1 MIGTQT
7 NRIYPWFI
15 AVFAGI
21 ALMVSNGQTISG
33 LSVYDVEFINEFG
46 WTRGEIK
53 FRDMVTLLFA
63 GLAAPF
69 VGVLIDRYGVRRCM
83 LAGWCVLILSY
94 FAYSRLGSLT
104 GLYLIHAAFALVLVV
119 CGLNAAV
126 ILVSKWF
133 TRYRGTAIGIA
144 LMGTSMGGIVFP
156 QYGTAMIELL
166 DWRGAFAWGSLFPTV
181 LLLIT
186 WFAVREAPPP
196 VRRAADAGAGGAAP
210 ETDADGPSGAAAKS
224 DADDVT
230 GAAADADADTPGA
243 AAGADA
249 RPETLAGAGF
259 PPGGGVSFAT
269 ALRSPTFWALAVIA
283 MTTFYTVLGV
293 QAHIFLYM
301 SDAQFDARTATNA
314 VSLFFFCALVGK
326 FAFGLVSDFLDP
338 RKVFFGNILVML
350 VGSLILV
357 RMDIA
362 LIWIAVVTFGLGWG
376 GVYTVLQLT
385 VMNTFGTRDA
395 GKILGTITVLDATG
409 GGLGIWLT
417 GVIYDATGSYEI
429 PFLIFAGLILIAL
442 AALTR
447 VRPLAAQAAP
457 VSGATERAG

>member
-1 MIGTQT
+1 MIGSQD
-7 NRIYPWFI
+7 NRLYPWFI
-15 AVFAGI
+15 AAFAGI

-46 WTRGEIK
+46 WSRGEIK
-53 FRDMVTLLFA
+53 LRDMVTLLLA

-69 VGVLIDRYGVRRCM
+69 VGVLLDRYGVRRCM
-83 LAGWCVLILSY
+83 LAGWVVLILSY
-94 FAYSRLGSLT
+94 LAYSRLGSLA

-144 LMGTSMGGIVFP
+144 LMGTSLGGIVFP
-156 QYGTAMIELL
+156 QYGTAMIQWL
-166 DWRGAFAWGSLFPTV
+166 DWRGAFAWGTLFPAA

-186 WFAVREAPPP
+186 WFAVREAPRPARP
-196 VRRAADAGAGGAAP
+196 
-210 ETDADGPSGAAAKS
+210 
-224 DADDVT
+224 
-230 GAAADADADTPGA
+230 AAADASGAEPHSGAGRYSGAEPHADDGEEPG
-243 AAGADA
+243 
-249 RPETLAGAGF
+249 PGAGF
-259 PPGGGVSFAT
+259 PPGDGISFAPGDGVSFAA
-269 ALRSPTFWALAVIA
+269 ALRTPTFWALATIA

-314 VSLFFFCALVGK
+314 VSLFFFCALIGK
-326 FAFGLVSDFLDP
+326 FAFGLASDFLDP
-338 RKVFFGNILVML
+338 RKVFYGNILVML
-350 VGSLILV
+350 LGSLILV

-429 PFLIFAGLILIAL
+429 PFLIFAALILAAL

-447 VRPLAAQAAP
+447 VRPLAAPADPAP
-457 VSGATERAG
+457 GPAERAA

>member
-46 WTRGEIK
+46 WSRGEIK
-53 FRDMVTLLFA
+53 LRDMVTLLLA

-69 VGVLIDRYGVRRCM
+69 VGVLLDRYGVRRCM
-83 LAGWCVLILSY
+83 LAGWGVLILSY
-94 FAYSRLGSLT
+94 FAYSRLASLT

-166 DWRGAFAWGSLFPTV
+166 DWRGAFAWGSLFPAV

-196 VRRAADAGAGGAAP
+196 VRPAASADAAGAAP
-210 ETDADGPSGAAAKS
+210 ESDADDTSGAAA
-224 DADDVT
+224 
-230 GAAADADADTPGA
+230 
-243 AAGADA
+243 AAGPA
-249 RPETLAGAGF
+249 THAGAGF

-326 FAFGLVSDFLDP
+326 FVFGLASDFLNP

-357 RMDIA
+357 RMDID

-385 VMNTFGTRDA
+385 VMNTFGTLDA

-429 PFLIFAGLILIAL
+429 PFMIFAGLILIAL

-447 VRPLAAQAAP
+447 VRPLAAQATP
-457 VSGATERAG
+457 VTGATESAV

>member
-1 MIGTQT
+1 MIGSQD
-7 NRIYPWFI
+7 NRLYPWFI
-15 AVFAGI
+15 AAFAGI

-46 WTRGEIK
+46 WSRGEIK
-53 FRDMVTLLFA
+53 LRDMVTLLLA

-69 VGVLIDRYGVRRCM
+69 VGVLLDRYGVRRCM
-83 LAGWCVLILSY
+83 LAGWMVLILGY
-94 FAYSRLGSLT
+94 LAYSRLGSLA

-144 LMGTSMGGIVFP
+144 LMGTSLGGIVFP
-156 QYGTAMIELL
+156 QYGTAMIGLL
-166 DWRGAFAWGSLFPTV
+166 DWRGAFAWGTLFPAA

-186 WFAVREAPPP
+186 WFAVREAPRPARP
-196 VRRAADAGAGGAAP
+196 QATGATPDLGTGAGARADASGVGPHPGEEPHSDGG
-210 ETDADGPSGAAAKS
+210 EESR
-224 DADDVT
+224 V
-230 GAAADADADTPGA
+230 
-243 AAGADA
+243 GADI
-249 RPETLAGAGF
+249 RPGD
-259 PPGGGVSFAT
+259 GVSFAV
-269 ALRSPTFWALAVIA
+269 ALRTPTFWALATIA

-326 FAFGLVSDFLDP
+326 FAFGLASDFLDP
-338 RKVFFGNILVML
+338 RKVFYGNVLVML
-350 VGSLILV
+350 LGSLILV

-429 PFLIFAGLILIAL
+429 PFLIFAALILAAL

-447 VRPLAAQAAP
+447 VRPLAVQTDAAP
-457 VSGATERAG
+457 GATERAA

>member
-1 MIGTQT
+1 MIGLQK
-7 NRIYPWFI
+7 NRLYPWFI
-15 AVFAGI
+15 AAFASI

-33 LSVYDVEFINEFG
+33 LSVFDVEFINEFG
-46 WTRGEIK
+46 WSRGEIK
-53 FRDMVTLLFA
+53 LRDMVTLLLA

-69 VGVLIDRYGVRRCM
+69 VGVLLDRYGVRRCM
-83 LAGWCVLILSY
+83 LAGWVVLILSY
-94 FAYSRLGSLT
+94 LAYSRLGSLA

-144 LMGTSMGGIVFP
+144 LMGTSLGGIVFP

-166 DWRGAFAWGSLFPTV
+166 DWRGAFAWGSVFPAV

-186 WFAVREAPPP
+186 WFAVREAPRPAHP
-196 VRRAADAGAGGAAP
+196 AAP
-210 ETDADGPSGAAAKS
+210 NHPPEEGRDSGTAGFGAEPHS
-224 DADDVT
+224 DT
-230 GAAADADADTPGA
+230 GTGTRLGEA
-243 AAGADA
+243 
-249 RPETLAGAGF
+249 F

-326 FAFGLVSDFLDP
+326 FVFGFASDFLNP
-338 RKVFFGNILVML
+338 RRVFFGNILVML
-350 VGSLILV
+350 IGSLILV

-362 LIWIAVVTFGLGWG
+362 LIWTAVVTFGLGWG

-429 PFLIFAGLILIAL
+429 PFLIFAAMILVAL

-447 VRPLAAQAAP
+447 VRPLAAQATP
-457 VSGATERAG
+457 MSGVADRAG

>member
-46 WTRGEIK
+46 WSRGEIK
-53 FRDMVTLLFA
+53 LRDMVTLLLA

-69 VGVLIDRYGVRRCM
+69 VGVLLDRYGVRRCM
-83 LAGWCVLILSY
+83 LAGWVVLILSY
-94 FAYSRLGSLT
+94 LAYSRLGSLA

-166 DWRGAFAWGSLFPTV
+166 DWRGAFAWGSLFPAA

-186 WFAVREAPPP
+186 WFAVRETPPP
-196 VRRAADAGAGGAAP
+196 VRSAASAEAAGAKP
-210 ETDADGPSGAAAKS
+210 ES
-224 DADDVT
+224 DADDT
-230 GAAADADADTPGA
+230 AGAAADADAG
-243 AAGADA
+243 
-249 RPETLAGAGF
+249 PETHGGAGF

-326 FAFGLVSDFLDP
+326 FVFGFASDFLNP
-338 RKVFFGNILVML
+338 RRVFFGNILVML
-350 VGSLILV
+350 IGSLILV

-362 LIWIAVVTFGLGWG
+362 LIWTAVVTFGLGWG

-429 PFLIFAGLILIAL
+429 PFLIFAAMILIAL

-447 VRPLAAQAAP
+447 VRPLAAQATP
-457 VSGATERAG
+457 MSGVADRAG

>member
-1 MIGTQT
+1 MIGSKD
-7 NRIYPWFI
+7 RKLYPWFI
-15 AVFAGI
+15 AAFASI

-33 LSVYDVEFINEFG
+33 LSVFDVEFINEFG
-46 WTRGEIK
+46 WSRGEIK
-53 FRDMVTLLFA
+53 LRDMVTLLLA

-69 VGVLIDRYGVRRCM
+69 VGVLLDRYGVRRCM
-83 LAGWCVLILSY
+83 LAGWAVLILSY
-94 FAYSRLGSLT
+94 FAYSRLGSLA

-144 LMGTSMGGIVFP
+144 LMGTSLGGIVFP

-166 DWRGAFAWGSLFPTV
+166 DWRGAFAWGSVFPAV

-186 WFAVREAPPP
+186 WFAVREAPRPAGP
-196 VRRAADAGAGGAAP
+196 AAGTGAPGAAP
-210 ETDADGPSGAAAKS
+210 D
-224 DADDVT
+224 
-230 GAAADADADTPGA
+230 PGA
-243 AAGADA
+243 GTVARSGGAI
-249 RPETLAGAGF
+249 

-314 VSLFFFCALVGK
+314 VSLFFFCALIGK
-326 FAFGLVSDFLDP
+326 FAFGLASDFLDP
-338 RKVFFGNILVML
+338 RKVFYGNILVML
-350 VGSLILV
+350 LGSLILV

-429 PFLIFAGLILIAL
+429 PFLIFAALILTAL

-447 VRPLAAQAAP
+447 VRPLAVQTDAAP
-457 VSGATERAG
+457 GEAERAG

>member
-1 MIGTQT
+1 MQDRPENTVIGLQN
-7 NRIYPWFI
+7 NRLYPWFI
-15 AVFAGI
+15 AAFAGI

-46 WTRGEIK
+46 WSRGEIK
-53 FRDMVTLLFA
+53 FRDMVTLLLT

-69 VGVLIDRYGVRRCM
+69 VGVLLDRYGVRRCM
-83 LAGWCVLILSY
+83 LAGWAMLILSY
-94 FAYSRLGSLT
+94 LAYSRLGSLA

-156 QYGTAMIELL
+156 QYGTIMIGLL
-166 DWRGAFAWGSLFPTV
+166 DWRDAFAWGSLFPAA

-196 VRRAADAGAGGAAP
+196 VRPAANADAAGAAP
-210 ETDADGPSGAAAKS
+210 ETDADHTS
-224 DADDVT
+224 
-230 GAAADADADTPGA
+230 GAAADADTDFGTH
-243 AAGADA
+243 
-249 RPETLAGAGF
+249 AGAGF
-259 PPGGGVSFAT
+259 PPGGGVSFST

-326 FAFGLVSDFLDP
+326 FVFGLASDFLNP
-338 RKVFFGNILVML
+338 RKVFYGNILVML

-362 LIWIAVVTFGLGWG
+362 LVWIAVVTFGLGWG

-417 GVIYDATGSYEI
+417 GLIYDATGSYAI
-429 PFLIFAGLILIAL
+429 PFVIFAALILTAL

-447 VRPLAAQAAP
+447 VRPLAVRTDP
-457 VSGATERAG
+457 VPGVGERAG

>member
-46 WTRGEIK
+46 WSRGEIK
-53 FRDMVTLLFA
+53 LRDMVTLLLA

-69 VGVLIDRYGVRRCM
+69 VGVLLDRYGVRRCM
-83 LAGWCVLILSY
+83 LAGWVVLILSY
-94 FAYSRLGSLT
+94 FAYSRLASLT

-166 DWRGAFAWGSLFPTV
+166 DWRGAFAWGSLFPAV

-196 VRRAADAGAGGAAP
+196 VRPAASADAAGAAP
-210 ETDADGPSGAAAKS
+210 ESDADDTSGAAA
-224 DADDVT
+224 
-230 GAAADADADTPGA
+230 AASPATH
-243 AAGADA
+243 
-249 RPETLAGAGF
+249 AGAGF

-326 FAFGLVSDFLDP
+326 FAFGLASDFLNP

-357 RMDIA
+357 RMDID

-385 VMNTFGTRDA
+385 VMNTFGTLDA

-429 PFLIFAGLILIAL
+429 PFMIFAGLILIAL

-447 VRPLAAQAAP
+447 VRPLAAQATP
-457 VSGATERAG
+457 VTGATESAV

>member
-1 MIGTQT
+1 MFLHGLEGSAEKTVNGLQTQD
-7 NRIYPWFI
+7 NRLYAWFI
-15 AVFAGI
+15 AAFASM

-33 LSVYDVEFINEFG
+33 LSVYDIELINEFG
-46 WTRGEIK
+46 WSRGEIK

-69 VGVLIDRYGVRRCM
+69 VGVLLDRYGVRRCM
-83 LAGWCVLILSY
+83 LAGWVVLMLGY
-94 FAYSRLGSLT
+94 LAYSRLDSLS
-104 GLYLIHAAFALVLVV
+104 GLYLIHAAFALVLTV

-144 LMGTSMGGIVFP
+144 LMGTSLGGIVFP
-156 QYGTAMIELL
+156 QYGTVMIALL
-166 DWRGAFAWGSLFPTV
+166 DWRGAFTWGIVFPAV

-186 WFAVREAPPP
+186 LFAVRESPRSAPPGAP
-196 VRRAADAGAGGAAP
+196 ASPADA
-210 ETDADGPSGAAAKS
+210 S
-224 DADDVT
+224 
-230 GAAADADADTPGA
+230 ADAQGDDTPP
-243 AAGADA
+243 AGATA
-249 RPETLAGAGF
+249 TAGD
-259 PPGGGVSFAT
+259 GVSFAT

-301 SDAQFDARTATNA
+301 SDAQFDAQTATNA
-314 VSLFFFCALVGK
+314 ISLFFFCALVGK
-326 FAFGLVSDFLDP
+326 FAFGLASDFLDP
-338 RKVFFGNILVML
+338 RKVFYGNILVML
-350 VGSLILV
+350 LGSLILV

-417 GVIYDATGSYEI
+417 GVIHDTTGSYAI
-429 PFLIFAGLILIAL
+429 PFLIFAALILIAL
-442 AALTR
+442 AALTQ
-447 VRPLAAQAAP
+447 VRPLKVRTAATA
-457 VSGATERAG
+457 GASDHIG

>member
-46 WTRGEIK
+46 WSRGEIK
-53 FRDMVTLLFA
+53 LRDMVTLLLA

-69 VGVLIDRYGVRRCM
+69 VGILLDRYGVRRCM

-94 FAYSRLGSLT
+94 FAYSRLGSLA

-166 DWRGAFAWGSLFPTV
+166 DWRGAFAWGSLFPAV

-196 VRRAADAGAGGAAP
+196 VRPEANADAAEAAP
-210 ETDADGPSGAAAKS
+210 EGDADNTSGALPEPGDTKPSGAAA
-224 DADDVT
+224 DA
-230 GAAADADADTPGA
+230 GP
-243 AAGADA
+243 A
-249 RPETLAGAGF
+249 RHAGAGF
-259 PPGGGVSFAT
+259 PPGGGVSFGT

-326 FAFGLVSDFLDP
+326 FAFGLASDFLNP
-338 RKVFFGNILVML
+338 GKVFFGNILVML
-350 VGSLILV
+350 IGTLILV

-429 PFLIFAGLILIAL
+429 PFMIFAGLILIAL

-447 VRPLAAQAAP
+447 VRPLAAQATP
-457 VSGATERAG
+457 VTGATESAV